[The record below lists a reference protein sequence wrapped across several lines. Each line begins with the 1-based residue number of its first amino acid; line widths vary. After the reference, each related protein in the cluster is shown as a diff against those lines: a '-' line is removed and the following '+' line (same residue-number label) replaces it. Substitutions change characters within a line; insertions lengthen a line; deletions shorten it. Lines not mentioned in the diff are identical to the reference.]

1 MLNEELSILCQI
13 VFICLYKVV
22 RLLDMR
28 SIVHISY
35 MSIQI
40 LKGDIYHIGPIFDVP
55 YIHFIRA

>member
-40 LKGDIYHIGPIFDVP
+40 LKGDIYHIGLIFDVP